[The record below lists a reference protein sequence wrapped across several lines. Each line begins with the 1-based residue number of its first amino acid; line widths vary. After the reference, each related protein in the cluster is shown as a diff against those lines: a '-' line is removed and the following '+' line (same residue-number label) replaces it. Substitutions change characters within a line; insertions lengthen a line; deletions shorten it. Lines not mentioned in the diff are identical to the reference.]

1 MAQMREEG
9 GKEAYP
15 NVYITHLTTEKA
27 MHKSVEEIPR
37 LSNVISVENVI
48 RVER

>member
-1 MAQMREEG
+1 MI
-9 GKEAYP
+9 P
-15 NVYITHLTTEKA
+15 IVFITHLTTEKA
-27 MHKSVEEIPR
+27 MTKSVEEISR